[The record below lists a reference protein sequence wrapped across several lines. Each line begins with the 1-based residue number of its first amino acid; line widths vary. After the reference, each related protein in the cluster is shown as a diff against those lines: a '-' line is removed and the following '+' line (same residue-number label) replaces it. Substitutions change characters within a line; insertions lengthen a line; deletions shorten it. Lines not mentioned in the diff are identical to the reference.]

1 VSLILP
7 ADEFALVRRLH
18 ATLADV
24 NAEKTHGTWTV
35 TLTGDHTEASH
46 LATIIRASVGRHWN
60 AASSNFAALQRLVA
74 ALERA
79 EFTPEPEKP

>member
-1 VSLILP
+1 MG
-7 ADEFALVRRLH
+7 RQ
-18 ATLADV
+18 DV
-24 NAEKTHGTWTV
+24 NARGSGGQTHGTWTV

-79 EFTPEPEKP
+79 EFTPEQP